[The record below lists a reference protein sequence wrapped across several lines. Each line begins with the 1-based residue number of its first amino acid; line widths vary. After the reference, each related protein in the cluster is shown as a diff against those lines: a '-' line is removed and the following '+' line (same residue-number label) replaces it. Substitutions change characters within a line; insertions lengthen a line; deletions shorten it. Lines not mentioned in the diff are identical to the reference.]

1 MSLIKVIWCIL
12 SLFVDCLFRALFF
25 SFLSASWIFP
35 EKSGLFLMGLAY
47 ILIIAIY
54 IKKNDSK
61 ETPNKGFEA
70 TLKGRG

>member
-1 MSLIKVIWCIL
+1 
-12 SLFVDCLFRALFF
+12 
-25 SFLSASWIFP
+25 
-35 EKSGLFLMGLAY
+35 MGLAY